1 VARQAPCAV
10 LLCKGTP
17 RPVQTVVVA
26 LDGSLDSAA
35 AFRFFSELPLP
46 PGLTTRLLGVVQP
59 LGRYPSSAPD
69 LVSPALISALKQ
81 YEDGLREALQTP
93 LEDAAHALRVL
104 ILRPVS
110 ALAQGR
116 PWDWSSHPM
125 MFAWG
130 AGGLVMMLMMV
141 LVWALLIVGLVFGVR
156 WLAAHGRPAHR
167 DEAAEILRQRYARG
181 EIDKQEFE
189 MLKRDLGL

>member
-1 VARQAPCAV
+1 VNTPEPEEPEVEHPRGALVFMLIVSSTLAV
-10 LLCKGTP
+10 LIP
-17 RPVQTVVVA
+17 
-26 LDGSLDSAA
+26 
-35 AFRFFSELPLP
+35 
-46 PGLTTRLLGVVQP
+46 
-59 LGRYPSSAPD
+59 
-69 LVSPALISALKQ
+69 
-81 YEDGLREALQTP
+81 
-93 LEDAAHALRVL
+93 
-104 ILRPVS
+104 RPVS